1 MTRVVGVVQA
11 RTGSSRL
18 PGKVLR
24 PLLGR
29 PVLEWVVRAAKDV
42 SSLSDVV
49 VATTTEPADDPVA
62 ELGARLGVRVV
73 RGSTDDVL
81 DRYLVA
87 LRGRQADAVARFTS
101 DCPLLDPR
109 VASTVVAA
117 WLAAPEHD
125 HVSTVMPR
133 CLPRGM
139 DAEVARVDTLEAI
152 SAELTTPE
160 LAHHRT
166 HVTSFLYSQ
175 PERFRVLGVAF
186 HPSSDDLRVT
196 LDTQDDFAAITALA
210 DRLGDAPPRYRD
222 VVSVL
227 RSDDSLVALNAH
239 VKQKSLEEG

>member
-1 MTRVVGVVQA
+1 MARVVGVVQA

-42 SSLSDVV
+42 GSLSEVV
-49 VATTTEPADDPVA
+49 VATTEEPADDPVA

-73 RGSTDDVL
+73 RGSVDDVL

-87 LRGRQADAVARFTS
+87 LDGLGADAVARFTS
-101 DCPLLDPR
+101 DCPLLDPQ

-117 WLAAPEHD
+117 WLAAQEHD

-133 CLPRGM
+133 CLPRGL
-139 DAEVARVDTLEAI
+139 DAEVARVDTLESIA
-152 SAELTTPE
+152 AELTTPE
-160 LAHHRT
+160 LTHHRT
-166 HVTSFLYSQ
+166 HVTSYLYSQ

-186 HPSSDDLRVT
+186 HPRADDLRVT
-196 LDTQDDFAAITALA
+196 LDTEDDFALISAVA
-210 DRLGDAPPRYRD
+210 DRLGDAPPSHRD
-222 VVSVL
+222 VVSLL
-227 RSDDSLVALNAH
+227 RSESSLVALNAH
-239 VKQKSLEEG
+239 VEQKSLEEG